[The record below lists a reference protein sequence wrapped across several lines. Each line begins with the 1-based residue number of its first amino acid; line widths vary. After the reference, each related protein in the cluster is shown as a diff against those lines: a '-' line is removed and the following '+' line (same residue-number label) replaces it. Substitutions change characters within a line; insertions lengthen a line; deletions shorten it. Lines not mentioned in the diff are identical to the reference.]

1 MKPNLVTILLIAVS
15 VLLTLQI
22 SSWLKKNPVPDKDLL
37 KQNTALHDSLIRMSN
52 RVVEEKV
59 KQKDAEISELKS
71 TIQNLSQ
78 QKQQIIIREKQVP
91 ITVNAYSDPEL
102 ISAAEEWA
110 ERYP

>member
-1 MKPNLVTILLIAVS
+1 MKPNWTTILLIAVA

-52 RVVEEKV
+52 RAAEEKV

-78 QKQQIIIREKQVP
+78 QKQQIITIREKVP
-91 ITVNAYSDPEL
+91 VTVNSYSEPEL
-102 ISAAEEWA
+102 VRAAEEWA
-110 ERYP
+110 ERHP